1 MFVQSC
7 RESVPRGVS
16 GIWISRSNLTLPVG
30 WWHQSKPPIR
40 SAQSGLQLGHQQ
52 RKGTRSRATR
62 DLMGRGGLRRMRG
75 LWWAV
80 HHRGHS
86 PLLPLLFSGGSGLAC
101 LLLFVGPFAPG
112 VYLLH
117 SHYHK
122 WCHCVASLACQSL
135 KPAHST
141 FNGFSAR
148 KP

>member
-7 RESVPRGVS
+7 RESVPRAVS
-16 GIWISRSNLTLPVG
+16 GIWINRSNLTLPVG

-40 SAQSGLQLGHQQ
+40 SAQSGLQLGPQQ

-62 DLMGRGGLRRMRG
+62 DLIGRGGLRRMRG
-75 LWWAV
+75 PLV
-80 HHRGHS
+80 GRTS
-86 PLLPLLFSGGSGLAC
+86 PGTFSAATLLFSGGSGLAC

-122 WCHCVASLACQSL
+122 WCHCVTSLACQSL